1 MKTTIGPD
9 GKYEFA
15 EPQPQQQQVG
25 NQLLR
30 TGEDLIECLRT
41 NPKRIAEAMSRLHRF
56 GGQVPGCTVLDHSLR
71 VYYDTLGQSPR
82 TRLWALLHDV
92 HEVLTGEVV
101 RTHKGLEL
109 RRFQTCVDY
118 LLLAEFCP
126 DITEAEKRTV
136 RDADDAT
143 NRREYERWQ
152 TGGTWQDADNVRL
165 WLEAVI
171 DELTEAIMED
181 DDTGTD

>member
-1 MKTTIGPD
+1 MQEHTVKTTIGPD

-15 EPQPQQQQVG
+15 EPQQSQQQPVG

-30 TGEDLIECLRT
+30 TGEDLVECLRT
-41 NPKRIAEAMSRLHRF
+41 NPRRIAEAMGRLHRF
-56 GGQVPGCTVLDHSLR
+56 GGQVEGCTVLAHSLR

-101 RTHKGLEL
+101 RTHKGIEL
-109 RRFQTCVDY
+109 RTFQTRVDW

-126 DITEAEKRTV
+126 DITEAERRAV

-143 NRREYERWQ
+143 NRREHKRWQ
-152 TGGTWQDADNVRL
+152 TGGTWHDADNVRL
-165 WLEAVI
+165 WLES
-171 DELTEAIMED
+171 L
-181 DDTGTD
+181 GLFLQK

>member
-15 EPQPQQQQVG
+15 EPQQPQQQPAE

-30 TGEDLIECLRT
+30 TGKDLIKCLRKD
-41 NPKRIAEAMSRLHRF
+41 PKRIAEAMGRLHRF
-56 GGQVPGCTVLDHSLR
+56 GGQVEGCTVLAHSLR
-71 VYYDTLGQSPR
+71 VYYDTLGQSPQ
-82 TRLWALLHDV
+82 TRLWALLHDC

-109 RRFQTCVDY
+109 RRYQTCVDY

-126 DITEAEKRTV
+126 GITEAEKRSV
-136 RDADDAT
+136 RDADDAV

-152 TGGTWQDADNVRL
+152 TGGTWQNSVFADHVRL
-165 WLEAVI
+165 WLEAV
-171 DELTEAIMED
+171 ELFLQK
-181 DDTGTD
+181 

>member
-15 EPQPQQQQVG
+15 EPQPQQQQPAE

-30 TGEDLIECLRT
+30 TGEDLIECLRKD
-41 NPKRIAEAMSRLHRF
+41 PRRIAEAMDRMHRF
-56 GGQVPGCTVLDHSLR
+56 GGQVPDCTVLAHSLR

-82 TRLWALLHDV
+82 VRLWALLHDV

-109 RRFQTCVDY
+109 RTFQMRVDW

-126 DITEAEKRTV
+126 DITEAERRAV
-136 RDADDAT
+136 RDADDVT
-143 NRREYERWQ
+143 NRREHERWQ
-152 TGGTWQDADNVRL
+152 TGGTWQDGDNVRL
-165 WLEAVI
+165 WLEAV
-171 DELTEAIMED
+171 ELFFKK
-181 DDTGTD
+181 